1 MSVEITHFPQARRLF
16 RSVSQSWLME
26 SLGVGLRRRMTAQ
39 GMRECCHDDG
49 ICALFRDVEIETV
62 NRCNG
67 SCSFCPVNASSDSRQ
82 MATMTDG
89 LFERII
95 SELSGLDY
103 DGLIGLSSNNE
114 PFIDKNIIS
123 RIRLCR
129 EACPKARLYLYTNG
143 TLINGE
149 TVLDAIRAG
158 LDKMVIDDYSD
169 NLVLS
174 AHARSIVEALDRP
187 ENSWAASK
195 VDVVIRK
202 RNEVLRNRAGRAPN
216 KPCGSYRSFKHY
228 ADLGCT
234 KPFKQLVIRPTG
246 QVSLCCNDTLG
257 EVTLGD
263 VSRDGLLG
271 VWNGS
276 EYQKV
281 RNHLLTEGRRGLM
294 LCASCDTPCY
304 GVLDMARFLCSSKV
318 RKCYRAKRSL

>member
-1 MSVEITHFPQARRLF
+1 MPVDITHFPQARRLF

-26 SLGVGLRRRMTAQ
+26 SLGVRLRRHMIAQ
-39 GMRECCHDDG
+39 SMRECCLNDG
-49 ICALFRDVEIETV
+49 SCALFRDVEIETV

-67 SCSFCPVNASSDSRQ
+67 SCSFCPVNASSDSRS

-95 SELSGLDY
+95 SELSALHY

-129 EACPKARLYLYTNG
+129 IACPQARLYLYTNG

-149 TVLDAIRAG
+149 TVLNAIRAG

-169 NLVLS
+169 DLVLS
-174 AHARSIVEALDRP
+174 AHARSIVETLDRP
-187 ENSWAASK
+187 ENGWAASK
-195 VDVVIRK
+195 VEVVIRK

-216 KPCGSYRSFKHY
+216 KSCATNRVFKLY
-228 ADLGCT
+228 ADMGCT

-263 VSRDGLLG
+263 VSRDGVLG
-271 VWNGS
+271 VWNGT
-276 EYQKV
+276 EYRRV
-281 RNHLLTEGRRGLM
+281 RQVLLSEGRRGLP

-304 GVLDMARFLCSSKV
+304 GVLDVARVLCSSS
-318 RKCYRAKRSL
+318 RLR

>member
-1 MSVEITHFPQARRLF
+1 
-16 RSVSQSWLME
+16 ME
-26 SLGVGLRRRMTAQ
+26 LLGVRLRRRMIAQ
-39 GMRECCHDDG
+39 VMRECCINDG
-49 ICALFRDVEIETV
+49 TCALFREVEIETV

-67 SCSFCPVNASSDSRQ
+67 SCSFCPVNASSDSRP
-82 MATMTDG
+82 MAMMTDG

-95 SELSGLDY
+95 SELSALHY

-129 EACPKARLYLYTNG
+129 SACPQARLYLYTNG
-143 TLINGE
+143 TFINGE
-149 TVLDAIRAG
+149 TVLEAIRAG

-169 NLVLS
+169 DLVLS
-174 AHARSIVEALDRP
+174 ANAQRIVAVLNQN
-187 ENSWAASK
+187 ENDWAASK
-195 VDVVIRK
+195 VQVILRM

-216 KPCGSYRSFKHY
+216 KACASNRVFKLY
-228 ADLGCT
+228 ADMGCT

-263 VSRDGLLG
+263 VSRDELRG
-271 VWNGS
+271 VWNGP

-304 GVLDMARFLCSSKV
+304 GVLDMARFLFSSKG
-318 RKCYRAKRSL
+318 KS